1 MKYVEKAVPKKTLSP
16 DVDCVRYA
24 RDFCFSDDLEN
35 QTRFVWDGSHLLQE
49 VQPDGRYI
57 YINTDQ
63 DSYGPPAQV
72 RNWTNEDG
80 EIGQQAHYFHCDQ
93 IGILREITDKDGNLL
108 WLGNYTGWGRL
119 KYFFNNNLGQN
130 RLRIRSGR
138 SYSKNTRT

>member
-16 DVDCVRYA
+16 EVDCVRYA

-49 VQPDGRYI
+49 VQPDGRYT

-80 EIGQQAHYFHCDQ
+80 Q
-93 IGILREITDKDGNLL
+93 DGHTQKIQERKNGL
-108 WLGNYTGWGRL
+108 
-119 KYFFNNNLGQN
+119 NNLKKSIKKIASRVLNKIQILN
-130 RLRIRSGR
+130 LS
-138 SYSKNTRT
+138 T